1 MGDRDLNLQVVE
13 CGNLEDVGDG
23 DVVHLVDVLQNP
35 STALH
40 LLPLVARSA
49 ISSSG
54 QSVMII
60 LQDGK
65 TVNSELT

>member
-1 MGDRDLNLQVVE
+1 MWHKIQLRHFPKNGDIRE
-13 CGNLEDVGDG
+13 SARS
-23 DVVHLVDVLQNP
+23 VDVLQNP
-35 STALH
+35 STALY

>member
-1 MGDRDLNLQVVE
+1 MGDCDLDLQVVE
-13 CGNLEDVGDG
+13 GGNLEDVGDG

-35 STALH
+35 STALY

>member
-1 MGDRDLNLQVVE
+1 MWHKIQLRHFPKNWDIRESARSAVVA
-13 CGNLEDVGDG
+13 
-23 DVVHLVDVLQNP
+23 QNP
-35 STALH
+35 TAALH

-54 QSVMII
+54 QSIIII